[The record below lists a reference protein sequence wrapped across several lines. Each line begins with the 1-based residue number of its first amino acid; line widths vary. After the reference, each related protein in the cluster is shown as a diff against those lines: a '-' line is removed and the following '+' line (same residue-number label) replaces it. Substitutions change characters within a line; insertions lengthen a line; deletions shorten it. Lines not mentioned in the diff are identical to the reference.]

1 MYFVLPQL
9 FAGDLWGCPSCP
21 VQPQG
26 APAFVR
32 KFQFSLGNQTV
43 LLVRWLH
50 GPNCPWYFVM
60 QNDRAG
66 QAGSQLWALSSACV
80 LDLGAVSIQTISL
93 SRPSTCSSVVHDYR
107 SHWVKDWVTSHYFL
121 HCDALMQIN
130 PLKSAPETVRH
141 RGCVNEAKLWSEI
154 WRWSGLLTLSY
165 VFFTKSPSL
174 SSSVNWQKNSN
185 ALVEVL

>member
-1 MYFVLPQL
+1 MSVLPCSASRSSSFCEKIPVFL
-9 FAGDLWGCPSCP
+9 RKPDSSPS
-21 VQPQG
+21 QMIALAQ
-26 APAFVR
+26 
-32 KFQFSLGNQTV
+32 QSLVFCDAEWQS
-43 LLVRWLH
+43 
-50 GPNCPWYFVM
+50 
-60 QNDRAG
+60 RAG
-66 QAGSQLWALSSACV
+66 SFPALSSACV
-80 LDLGAVSIQTISL
+80 LDLGAVSIQAISL

-154 WRWSGLLTLSY
+154 WRWSGWLPLSY
-165 VFFTKSPSL
+165 VLFTKSPSL
-174 SSSVNWQKNSN
+174 SSSVNWENNSN